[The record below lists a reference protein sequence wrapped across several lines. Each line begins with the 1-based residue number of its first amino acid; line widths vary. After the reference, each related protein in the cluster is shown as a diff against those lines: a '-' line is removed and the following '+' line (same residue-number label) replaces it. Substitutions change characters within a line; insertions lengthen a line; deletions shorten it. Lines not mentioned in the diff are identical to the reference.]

1 MSPICCQGL
10 GLCGEAE
17 RKSVLNLGLMSNV
30 VFPGASYTSLFL
42 ETPALSLAVK
52 WKASHHFSD
61 LNVSE
66 NPLGTWIK
74 LANTASVDLSISEA
88 LHSKHVSREH
98 QCCWPK
104 GHSVRNKAPDL
115 GNWL

>member
-30 VFPGASYTSLFL
+30 VFPRASYTSLFS

-52 WKASHHFSD
+52 WNVSYHFSD
-61 LNVSE
+61 LNVPE
-66 NPLGTWIK
+66 NHLGTWLK
-74 LANTASVDLSISEA
+74 LANTESVGLSISEA
-88 LHSKHVSREH
+88 LHSKHVSRER

-104 GHSVRNKAPDL
+104 GYSVRSKAPDL